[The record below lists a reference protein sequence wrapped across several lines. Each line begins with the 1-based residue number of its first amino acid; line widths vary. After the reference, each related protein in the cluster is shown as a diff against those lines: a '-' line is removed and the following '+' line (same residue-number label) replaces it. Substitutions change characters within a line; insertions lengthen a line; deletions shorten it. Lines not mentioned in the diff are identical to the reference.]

1 MNFDW
6 NLSKLGCG
14 SILIIVVAAITI
26 CVMCIW
32 CKMLKSEGRA
42 VYNDYWYVI
51 AKIDGHDYIIG
62 GIDGCRGAGLTHS
75 ESCPCKK
82 GKIDYVD

>member
-6 NLSKLGCG
+6 NLIKSGCG
-14 SILIIVVAAITI
+14 PILIMFVVASITI
-26 CVMCIW
+26 YVMCIW
-32 CKMLKSEGRA
+32 CKTIKSEGRA
-42 VYNDYWYVI
+42 VYNDYCYVI

-62 GIDGCRGAGLTHS
+62 GLIGKYGTGLTHS

-82 GKIDYVD
+82 GIK

>member
-6 NLSKLGCG
+6 NLIKPGCG
-14 SILIIVVAAITI
+14 FILISVVAFI
-26 CVMCIW
+26 VMCIW
-32 CKMLKSEGRA
+32 YKTIKSEGRA
-42 VYNDYWYVI
+42 VNNDYWYVI

-75 ESCPCKK
+75 ESCLCKK
-82 GKIDYVD
+82 GK

>member
-6 NLSKLGCG
+6 N
-14 SILIIVVAAITI
+14 SIKPSCSSIIIIVVLSILL
-26 CVMCIW
+26 CIGFFVG
-32 CKMLKSEGRA
+32 CKRSKSEGRA
-42 VYNDYWYVI
+42 VANDYCYVI

-62 GIDGCRGAGLTHS
+62 GLIGKYGTGLTHS

-82 GKIDYVD
+82 GNK

>member
-1 MNFDW
+1 
-6 NLSKLGCG
+6 
-14 SILIIVVAAITI
+14 
-26 CVMCIW
+26 MCIA
-32 CKMLKSEGRA
+32 CKRSEPEGRA

-82 GKIDYVD
+82 GIK